1 MKRERSIGAYIKGT
15 NALAFDQEAQR
26 LRMKFGWEGWGVY
39 VGLLCLL
46 VNQPD
51 GSLDVSDGDAWAVL
65 ALQMG
70 CPESLLETIVPCLAE
85 RGLADARALGDG
97 RLQMPGVRPRAG
109 VLRQGRARRQGL
121 RRGEAA
127 QGRRG
132 RGMNGVRTSLER
144 CSNKKERKK
153 VIEAAARVPHETRD
167 AAERETHK

>member
-1 MKRERSIGAYIKGT
+1 MAMKRERSIGAYIKGT

-70 CPESLLETIVPCLAE
+70 CPESLL
-85 RGLADARALGDG
+85 
-97 RLQMPGVRPRAG
+97 
-109 VLRQGRARRQGL
+109 
-121 RRGEAA
+121 
-127 QGRRG
+127 
-132 RGMNGVRTSLER
+132 
-144 CSNKKERKK
+144 
-153 VIEAAARVPHETRD
+153 
-167 AAERETHK
+167 

>member
-1 MKRERSIGAYIKGT
+1 MAMKRERSIGTYIKGT

-70 CPESLLETIVPCLAE
+70 CSESLLETIVPYLAG
-85 RGLADARALGDG
+85 RGLADPGALGDG
-97 RLQMPGVRPRAG
+97 RLQMPESDRALESFDKVVRAG
-109 VLRQGRARRQGL
+109 KASGAARR
-121 RRGEAA
+121 
-127 QGRRG
+127 
-132 RGMNGVRTSLER
+132 
-144 CSNKKERKK
+144 RK
-153 VIEAAARVPHETRD
+153 
-167 AAERETHK
+167 AAEGGE